1 MCICGDGFYLRFLLS
16 CFVSLAL
23 RASVAALLA
32 SSFELFDIL
41 TTHQFNYDSTRL
53 VERARPVR
61 VALFYFVYSY
71 SFALCHSPRP
81 LLLKQRLR

>member
-53 VERARPVR
+53 VVCESCIVLLRI
-61 VALFYFVYSY
+61 LIQ
-71 SFALCHSPRP
+71 LCS
-81 LLLKQRLR
+81 LS